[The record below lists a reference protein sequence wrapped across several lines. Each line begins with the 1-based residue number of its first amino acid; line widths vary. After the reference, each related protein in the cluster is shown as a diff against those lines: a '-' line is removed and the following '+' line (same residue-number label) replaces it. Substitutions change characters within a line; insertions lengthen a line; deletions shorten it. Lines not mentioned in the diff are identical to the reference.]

1 MKKKTTIL
9 IIILASAIF
18 FAVSSFNRYPKKI
31 VAEILY
37 TIDDRI
43 FAFADDYFQDFGFS
57 DIFNKVKAS
66 GDYGLRLSCENN
78 RGDKLNIINHQ
89 SASDKARYFYER
101 KEVNHEIET
110 YGEKIINSDVYLFR
124 DDIASLPLYIDRNT
138 MLNLSRDSKV
148 LSDLGYSLDN
158 KKLFLPPVSPS
169 EKNSELK
176 KYVKKEWTEII
187 RRTKVKKISEKSYE
201 VKLKSKDLKDLMDKI
216 EDFYKE
222 ENYFPY
228 TYFSSFLRDEFSKI
242 SYDLDKRDLIVF
254 YISTDDDLNLL
265 RLKSDDSKYALTIK
279 DYLELKLPET
289 RIYIEPEENGD
300 LKTLKGKINDGSF
313 RMSYYPKT
321 KKLIYHDGKTLINAR
336 FYNFIRSKKFK
347 LIADIDGEN
356 IKRLNVNFY
365 TVPEKIEKEKEYIE
379 ILKLDEEAWKR
390 LRWGEKVEKWYK

>member
-1 MKKKTTIL
+1 MKKKTLIL
-9 IIILASAIF
+9 IIILAAGIF

-43 FAFADDYFQDFGFS
+43 LAFADDYFQDFGFS
-57 DIFNKVKAS
+57 DIFNKVKTS
-66 GDYGLRLSCENN
+66 GDYGLRLSSQNKN
-78 RGDKLNIINHQ
+78 GDSLNIINYQ
-89 SASDKARYFYER
+89 SASNKARYFHER
-101 KEVNHEIET
+101 KEVNHELEI
-110 YGEKIINSDVYLFR
+110 YGEKVINSDVYLFR
-124 DDIASLPLYIDRNT
+124 EDITNLPLYIDRNT

-148 LSDLGYSLDN
+148 LADLGYNLEN

-169 EKNSELK
+169 EKNAELK

-201 VKLKSKDLKDLMDKI
+201 VKLKSKDLKELMTKI
-216 EDFYKE
+216 EDFYRE

-228 TYFSSFLRDEFSKI
+228 TYFSKILRDEFSKI

-254 YISTDDDLNLL
+254 YIYTDDDLNLL

-279 DYLELKLPET
+279 DYFELKLPET
-289 RIYIEPEENGD
+289 RIYIEPEENEN
-300 LKTLKGKINDGSF
+300 LKTLKGKINDRSF
-313 RMSYYPKT
+313 RMSYYPES

-347 LIADIDGEN
+347 LIADFEGAD
-356 IKRLNVNFY
+356 IKKLNVNFY
-365 TVPEKIEKEKEYIE
+365 TVPEKIEKEKAYIE
-379 ILKLDEEAWKR
+379 ILKLSEKSWNS
-390 LRWGEKVEKWYK
+390 LRWGEKRWETK

>member
-1 MKKKTTIL
+1 MKKKTLIL
-9 IIILASAIF
+9 IIILVSGIF

-57 DIFNKVKAS
+57 DIFNKVKTS
-66 GDYGLRLSCENN
+66 GDYGLRLSSQNKN
-78 RGDKLNIINHQ
+78 GDSLNIINFQ
-89 SASDKARYFYER
+89 SASNKARYFHER
-101 KEVNHEIET
+101 KEVNHKLEI

-124 DDIASLPLYIDRNT
+124 EDITNLPLYIDRNT

-148 LSDLGYSLDN
+148 LADLGYNLEN

-169 EKNSELK
+169 EKNAELK

-201 VKLKSKDLKDLMDKI
+201 VKLKSKDLKELMTKI
-216 EDFYKE
+216 EDFYRE

-228 TYFSSFLRDEFSKI
+228 TYFSNFLRDEFSKI

-254 YISTDDDLNLL
+254 YIYTDDDLNLL
-265 RLKSDDSKYALTIK
+265 RLKSDDNKYALTIK
-279 DYLELKLPET
+279 DYFELKLPET
-289 RIYIEPEENGD
+289 RIYIEPEENEN
-300 LKTLKGKINDGSF
+300 LKTLKGKINDRSF
-313 RMSYYPKT
+313 RMSYYPES

-347 LIADIDGEN
+347 LIADFEGAD
-356 IKRLNVNFY
+356 IKKLNVNFY
-365 TVPEKIEKEKEYIE
+365 TVPEKIEKEKAYIE
-379 ILKLDEEAWKR
+379 ILKLSEESWNS
-390 LRWGEKVEKWYK
+390 LRWGEKRWETK

>member
-1 MKKKTTIL
+1 MKKKTLIL
-9 IIILASAIF
+9 IIILVSGIF
-18 FAVSSFNRYPKKI
+18 LAVSSFNRYPKKI

-57 DIFNKVKAS
+57 DIFNKVKTS
-66 GDYGLRLSCENN
+66 GDYGLRLSSQNKN
-78 RGDKLNIINHQ
+78 GDSLNIINFQ
-89 SASDKARYFYER
+89 SASNKARYFHER
-101 KEVNHEIET
+101 KEVNHKLET

-124 DDIASLPLYIDRNT
+124 EDITNLPLYIDRNT

-148 LSDLGYSLDN
+148 LADLGYNLEN

-169 EKNSELK
+169 EKNAELK

-201 VKLKSKDLKDLMDKI
+201 VKLKSKDLKELMTKI
-216 EDFYKE
+216 EDFYRE

-228 TYFSSFLRDEFSKI
+228 TYFSKILRDEFSKI

-254 YISTDDDLNLL
+254 YIYTDDDLNLL

-279 DYLELKLPET
+279 DYFELKLPET
-289 RIYIEPEENGD
+289 RIYIEPEENEN
-300 LKTLKGKINDGSF
+300 LKTLKGKINDRSF
-313 RMSYYPKT
+313 RMSYYPES

-347 LIADIDGEN
+347 LIADVEGAD
-356 IKRLNVNFY
+356 IKKLNVNFY
-365 TVPEKIEKEKEYIE
+365 TVPEKIEKEKAYIE
-379 ILKLDEEAWKR
+379 ILKLSEESWNS
-390 LRWGEKVEKWYK
+390 LRWGEKRWEMK

>member
-1 MKKKTTIL
+1 MKKKTLIL
-9 IIILASAIF
+9 IIILVSGIF
-18 FAVSSFNRYPKKI
+18 LAVSSFNRYPKKI

-57 DIFNKVKAS
+57 DIFNKVKTS
-66 GDYGLRLSCENN
+66 GDYGLRLSSQNKN
-78 RGDKLNIINHQ
+78 GDSLNIINFQ
-89 SASDKARYFYER
+89 SASNKARYFHER
-101 KEVNHEIET
+101 KEVNHKLET

-124 DDIASLPLYIDRNT
+124 EDITNLPLYIDRNT

-148 LSDLGYSLDN
+148 LADLGYNLEN

-169 EKNSELK
+169 EKNAELK

-201 VKLKSKDLKDLMDKI
+201 VKLKSKDLKELMTKI
-216 EDFYKE
+216 EDFYRE

-228 TYFSSFLRDEFSKI
+228 TYFSKILRDEFSKI

-254 YISTDDDLNLL
+254 YIYTDDDLNLL

-279 DYLELKLPET
+279 DYFELKLPET
-289 RIYIEPEENGD
+289 RIYIEPEENEN
-300 LKTLKGKINDGSF
+300 LKTLKGKINDRSF
-313 RMSYYPKT
+313 RMSYYPES

-347 LIADIDGEN
+347 LIADVEGAN
-356 IKRLNVNFY
+356 IKKLNVNFY
-365 TVPEKIEKEKEYIE
+365 TVPEKIEKEKAYIE
-379 ILKLDEEAWKR
+379 ILKLSEKSWNS
-390 LRWGEKVEKWYK
+390 LRWGEKRWETK

>member
-1 MKKKTTIL
+1 MKKKTLIL
-9 IIILASAIF
+9 IIILVSGIF

-57 DIFNKVKAS
+57 DIFNKVKTS
-66 GDYGLRLSCENN
+66 GDYGLRLSSQNKN
-78 RGDKLNIINHQ
+78 GDTLNIINYQ
-89 SASDKARYFYER
+89 SASNKARYFHER
-101 KEVNHEIET
+101 KEVNHELEI
-110 YGEKIINSDVYLFR
+110 YGEKVINSDVYLFR
-124 DDIASLPLYIDRNT
+124 EDITNLPLYIDRNT

-148 LSDLGYSLDN
+148 LADLGYNLEN

-169 EKNSELK
+169 EKNAELK

-201 VKLKSKDLKDLMDKI
+201 VKLKSKDLKELMTKI
-216 EDFYKE
+216 EDFYRE

-228 TYFSSFLRDEFSKI
+228 TYFSNFLRDEFSKI

-254 YISTDDDLNLL
+254 YIYTDDDLNLL
-265 RLKSDDSKYALTIK
+265 RLKSDDNKYALTIK
-279 DYLELKLPET
+279 DYFELKLPET
-289 RIYIEPEENGD
+289 RIYIEPEKNEN
-300 LKTLKGKINDGSF
+300 LKTLKGKINDRSF
-313 RMSYYPKT
+313 RMSYYPES

-347 LIADIDGEN
+347 LIADVEGAD
-356 IKRLNVNFY
+356 IKKLNVNFY
-365 TVPEKIEKEKEYIE
+365 TVPEKIEKEKAYIE
-379 ILKLDEEAWKR
+379 ILKLSEESWNS
-390 LRWGEKVEKWYK
+390 LRWGEKR

>member
-1 MKKKTTIL
+1 MKKKTLIL
-9 IIILASAIF
+9 IIILVSGIF
-18 FAVSSFNRYPKKI
+18 LAVSSFNRYPKKI

-57 DIFNKVKAS
+57 DIFNKVKTS
-66 GDYGLRLSCENN
+66 GDYGLRLSSQNKN
-78 RGDKLNIINHQ
+78 GDSLNIINFQ
-89 SASDKARYFYER
+89 SASNKARYFHER
-101 KEVNHEIET
+101 KEVNHKLET

-124 DDIASLPLYIDRNT
+124 EDITNLPLYIDRNT

-148 LSDLGYSLDN
+148 LADLGYNLEN

-169 EKNSELK
+169 EKNAELK

-201 VKLKSKDLKDLMDKI
+201 VKLKSKDLKELMTKI
-216 EDFYKE
+216 EDFYRE

-228 TYFSSFLRDEFSKI
+228 TYFSNFLRDEFSKI

-254 YISTDDDLNLL
+254 YIYTDDDLNLL
-265 RLKSDDSKYALTIK
+265 RVKSDDNKYALTIK
-279 DYLELKLPET
+279 DYFELKLPET
-289 RIYIEPEENGD
+289 RIYIEPEENEN
-300 LKTLKGKINDGSF
+300 LKTLKGKINDRSF
-313 RMSYYPKT
+313 RMSYYPES

-347 LIADIDGEN
+347 LIADVEGAD
-356 IKRLNVNFY
+356 IKKLNVNFY
-365 TVPEKIEKEKEYIE
+365 TVPEKIEKEKAYIE
-379 ILKLDEEAWKR
+379 ILKLSEESWNS
-390 LRWGEKVEKWYK
+390 LRWGEKRWEMK

>member
-1 MKKKTTIL
+1 MKKKTLIL
-9 IIILASAIF
+9 IIILAAGIF

-57 DIFNKVKAS
+57 DIFNKVKTS
-66 GDYGLRLSCENN
+66 GDYGLRLSSQNKN
-78 RGDKLNIINHQ
+78 GDTLNIINYQ
-89 SASDKARYFYER
+89 SASNKARYFHER
-101 KEVNHEIET
+101 KEVNHELEI
-110 YGEKIINSDVYLFR
+110 YGEKVINSDVYLFR
-124 DDIASLPLYIDRNT
+124 EDITNLPLYIDRNT

-148 LSDLGYSLDN
+148 LADLGYNLEN

-169 EKNSELK
+169 EKNAELK

-201 VKLKSKDLKDLMDKI
+201 VKLKSKDLKELMTKI
-216 EDFYKE
+216 EDFYRE

-228 TYFSSFLRDEFSKI
+228 TYFSNFLRDEFSKI

-254 YISTDDDLNLL
+254 YIYTDDDLNLL
-265 RLKSDDSKYALTIK
+265 RLKSDDNKYALTIK
-279 DYLELKLPET
+279 DYFELKLPET
-289 RIYIEPEENGD
+289 RIYIEPEKNEN
-300 LKTLKGKINDGSF
+300 LKTLKGKINDRSF
-313 RMSYYPKT
+313 RMSYYPES

-347 LIADIDGEN
+347 LIADVEGAD
-356 IKRLNVNFY
+356 IKKLNVNFY
-365 TVPEKIEKEKEYIE
+365 TVPEKIEKEKAYIE
-379 ILKLDEEAWKR
+379 ILKLSEESWNS
-390 LRWGEKVEKWYK
+390 LRWGEKR

>member
-1 MKKKTTIL
+1 MKKKTLIL
-9 IIILASAIF
+9 IIILAAGIF

-43 FAFADDYFQDFGFS
+43 LAFADDYFQDFGFS
-57 DIFNKVKAS
+57 DIFNKVKTS
-66 GDYGLRLSCENN
+66 GDYGLRLSSQNKN
-78 RGDKLNIINHQ
+78 GDSLNIINYQ
-89 SASDKARYFYER
+89 SASNKARYFHER
-101 KEVNHEIET
+101 KEVNHELEI
-110 YGEKIINSDVYLFR
+110 YGEKVINSDVYLFR
-124 DDIASLPLYIDRNT
+124 EDITNLPLYIDRNT

-148 LSDLGYSLDN
+148 LADLGYNLEN

-169 EKNSELK
+169 EKNAELK

-201 VKLKSKDLKDLMDKI
+201 VKLKSKDLKELMTKI
-216 EDFYKE
+216 EDFYRE

-228 TYFSSFLRDEFSKI
+228 TYFSKILRDEFSKI

-254 YISTDDDLNLL
+254 YIYTDDDLNLL

-279 DYLELKLPET
+279 DYFELKLPET
-289 RIYIEPEENGD
+289 RIYIEPEENEN
-300 LKTLKGKINDGSF
+300 LKTLKGKINDRSF
-313 RMSYYPKT
+313 RMSYYPES

-347 LIADIDGEN
+347 LIADFEGAD
-356 IKRLNVNFY
+356 IKKLNVNFY
-365 TVPEKIEKEKEYIE
+365 TVPEKIEKEKAYIE
-379 ILKLDEEAWKR
+379 ILKLSEKSWNS
-390 LRWGEKVEKWYK
+390 LRWGEKR

>member
-1 MKKKTTIL
+1 MKKKTLIL
-9 IIILASAIF
+9 IIILAAGIF

-57 DIFNKVKAS
+57 DIFNKVKTS
-66 GDYGLRLSCENN
+66 GDYGLRLSSQNKN
-78 RGDKLNIINHQ
+78 GDTLNIINYQ
-89 SASDKARYFYER
+89 SASNKARYFHER
-101 KEVNHEIET
+101 KEVNHELEI
-110 YGEKIINSDVYLFR
+110 YGEKVINSDVYLFR
-124 DDIASLPLYIDRNT
+124 EDITNLPLYIDRNT

-148 LSDLGYSLDN
+148 LADLGYNLEN

-169 EKNSELK
+169 EKNAELK

-201 VKLKSKDLKDLMDKI
+201 VKLKSKDLKELMTKI
-216 EDFYKE
+216 EYFYRE

-228 TYFSSFLRDEFSKI
+228 TYFSNFLRDEFSKI

-254 YISTDDDLNLL
+254 YIYTDDDLNLL
-265 RLKSDDSKYALTIK
+265 RLKSDDNKYALTIK
-279 DYLELKLPET
+279 DYFELKLPET
-289 RIYIEPEENGD
+289 RIYIEPEENEN
-300 LKTLKGKINDGSF
+300 LKTLKGKINDRSF
-313 RMSYYPKT
+313 RMSYYPES

-347 LIADIDGEN
+347 LIADFEGAD
-356 IKRLNVNFY
+356 IKKLNVNFY
-365 TVPEKIEKEKEYIE
+365 TVPEKIEKEKAYIE
-379 ILKLDEEAWKR
+379 ILKLSEKSWNS
-390 LRWGEKVEKWYK
+390 LRWGEKRWETK

>member
-1 MKKKTTIL
+1 MKKKTLIL
-9 IIILASAIF
+9 IIILVSGIF
-18 FAVSSFNRYPKKI
+18 LAVSSFNRYPKKI

-57 DIFNKVKAS
+57 DIFNKVKTS
-66 GDYGLRLSCENN
+66 GDYGLRLSSQNKN
-78 RGDKLNIINHQ
+78 GDSLNIINFQ
-89 SASDKARYFYER
+89 SASNKARYFHER
-101 KEVNHEIET
+101 KEVNHKLET

-124 DDIASLPLYIDRNT
+124 EDITNLPLYIDRNT

-148 LSDLGYSLDN
+148 LADLGYNLEN

-169 EKNSELK
+169 EKNAELK

-201 VKLKSKDLKDLMDKI
+201 VKLKSKDLKELMTKI
-216 EDFYKE
+216 EDFYRE

-228 TYFSSFLRDEFSKI
+228 TYFSNFLRDEFSKI

-254 YISTDDDLNLL
+254 YIYTDDDLNLL
-265 RLKSDDSKYALTIK
+265 RLKSDDNKYALTIK
-279 DYLELKLPET
+279 DYFELKLPET
-289 RIYIEPEENGD
+289 RIYIEPEENEN
-300 LKTLKGKINDGSF
+300 LKTLKGKINDRSF
-313 RMSYYPKT
+313 RMSYYPES

-347 LIADIDGEN
+347 LIADFEGAD
-356 IKRLNVNFY
+356 IKKLNVNFY
-365 TVPEKIEKEKEYIE
+365 TVPEKIEKEKAYIE
-379 ILKLDEEAWKR
+379 ILKLSEKSWNS
-390 LRWGEKVEKWYK
+390 LRWGEKRWETK

>member
-1 MKKKTTIL
+1 MKKKTLIL
-9 IIILASAIF
+9 IIILVSGIF
-18 FAVSSFNRYPKKI
+18 LAVSSFNRYPKKI

-57 DIFNKVKAS
+57 DIFNKVKTS
-66 GDYGLRLSCENN
+66 GDYGLRLSSQNKN
-78 RGDKLNIINHQ
+78 GDSLNIINFQ
-89 SASDKARYFYER
+89 SASNKARYFHER
-101 KEVNHEIET
+101 KEVNHKLET

-124 DDIASLPLYIDRNT
+124 EDITNLPLYIDRNT

-148 LSDLGYSLDN
+148 LADLGYNLEN

-169 EKNSELK
+169 EKNAELK
-176 KYVKKEWTEII
+176 KHVKKEWTEII

-201 VKLKSKDLKDLMDKI
+201 VKLKSKDLKELMTKI
-216 EDFYKE
+216 EDFYRE

-228 TYFSSFLRDEFSKI
+228 TYFSKILRDEFSKI

-254 YISTDDDLNLL
+254 YIYTDDDLNLL

-279 DYLELKLPET
+279 DYFELKLPET
-289 RIYIEPEENGD
+289 RIYIEPEENEN
-300 LKTLKGKINDGSF
+300 LKTLKGKINDRSF
-313 RMSYYPKT
+313 RMSYYPES

-347 LIADIDGEN
+347 LIADVEGAD
-356 IKRLNVNFY
+356 IKKLNVNFY
-365 TVPEKIEKEKEYIE
+365 TVPEKIEKEKAYIE
-379 ILKLDEEAWKR
+379 ILKLSEESWNS
-390 LRWGEKVEKWYK
+390 LRWGEKRWEMK

>member
-1 MKKKTTIL
+1 MKKKTLIL
-9 IIILASAIF
+9 IIILASGIF

-57 DIFNKVKAS
+57 DIFNKVKTS
-66 GDYGLRLSCENN
+66 GDYGLRLSSQNKN
-78 RGDKLNIINHQ
+78 GDTLNIINFQ
-89 SASDKARYFYER
+89 SASNKAIYFHER
-101 KEVNHEIET
+101 KEVNHELET

-124 DDIASLPLYIDRNT
+124 EDITNLPLYIDRNT

-148 LSDLGYSLDN
+148 LADLGYNLEN

-169 EKNSELK
+169 EKNAELK

-201 VKLKSKDLKDLMDKI
+201 VKLKSKDLKELMTKI
-216 EDFYKE
+216 EDFYRE

-228 TYFSSFLRDEFSKI
+228 TYFSNFLRDEFSKI

-254 YISTDDDLNLL
+254 YIYTDDDLNLL
-265 RLKSDDSKYALTIK
+265 RLKSDDNKYALTIK
-279 DYLELKLPET
+279 DYFELKLPET
-289 RIYIEPEENGD
+289 RIYIEPEENEN
-300 LKTLKGKINDGSF
+300 LKTLKGKINDRSF
-313 RMSYYPKT
+313 RMSYYPES

-347 LIADIDGEN
+347 LIADFEGAD
-356 IKRLNVNFY
+356 IKKLNVNFY
-365 TVPEKIEKEKEYIE
+365 TVPEKIEKEKAYIE
-379 ILKLDEEAWKR
+379 ILKLSEKSWNS
-390 LRWGEKVEKWYK
+390 LRWGEKRWETK

>member
-1 MKKKTTIL
+1 MKKKTLIL
-9 IIILASAIF
+9 IIILAAGIF

-66 GDYGLRLSCENN
+66 GDYGLRLSSQNKN
-78 RGDKLNIINHQ
+78 GDTLNIINYQ
-89 SASDKARYFYER
+89 SASNKARYFHER
-101 KEVNHEIET
+101 KEVNHELEI
-110 YGEKIINSDVYLFR
+110 YGEKVINSDVYLFR
-124 DDIASLPLYIDRNT
+124 EDITNLPLYIDRNT

-148 LSDLGYSLDN
+148 LADLGYNLEN

-169 EKNSELK
+169 EKNAELK

-201 VKLKSKDLKDLMDKI
+201 VKLKSKDLKELMTKI
-216 EDFYKE
+216 EDFYRE

-228 TYFSSFLRDEFSKI
+228 TYFSNFLRDEFSKI

-254 YISTDDDLNLL
+254 YIYTDDDLNLL
-265 RLKSDDSKYALTIK
+265 RLKSDDNKYALTIK
-279 DYLELKLPET
+279 DYFELKLPET
-289 RIYIEPEENGD
+289 RIYIEPEKNEN
-300 LKTLKGKINDGSF
+300 LKTLKGKINDRSF
-313 RMSYYPKT
+313 RMSYYPES

-347 LIADIDGEN
+347 LIADVEGAD
-356 IKRLNVNFY
+356 IKKLNVNFY
-365 TVPEKIEKEKEYIE
+365 TVPEKIEKEKAYIE
-379 ILKLDEEAWKR
+379 ILKLSEESWNS
-390 LRWGEKVEKWYK
+390 LRWGEKR

>member
-1 MKKKTTIL
+1 MKKKTLIL
-9 IIILASAIF
+9 IIILAAGIF

-57 DIFNKVKAS
+57 DIFNKVKTS
-66 GDYGLRLSCENN
+66 GDYGLRLSSQNKN
-78 RGDKLNIINHQ
+78 GDTLNIINYQ
-89 SASDKARYFYER
+89 SASNKARYFHER
-101 KEVNHEIET
+101 KEVNHELEI
-110 YGEKIINSDVYLFR
+110 YGEKVINSDVYLFR
-124 DDIASLPLYIDRNT
+124 EDITNLPLYIDRNT

-148 LSDLGYSLDN
+148 LADLGYNLEN

-169 EKNSELK
+169 EKNAELK

-201 VKLKSKDLKDLMDKI
+201 VKLKSKDLKELMTKI
-216 EDFYKE
+216 EDFYRE

-228 TYFSSFLRDEFSKI
+228 TYFSKILRDEFSKI

-254 YISTDDDLNLL
+254 YIYTDDGLNLL
-265 RLKSDDSKYALTIK
+265 RLKSDDNKYALTIK
-279 DYLELKLPET
+279 DYFELKLPET
-289 RIYIEPEENGD
+289 RIYIEPEKNEN
-300 LKTLKGKINDGSF
+300 LKTLKGKINDRSF
-313 RMSYYPKT
+313 RMSYYPES

-347 LIADIDGEN
+347 LIADFEGAD
-356 IKRLNVNFY
+356 IKKLNVNFY
-365 TVPEKIEKEKEYIE
+365 TVPEKIEKEKAYIE
-379 ILKLDEEAWKR
+379 ILKLSEESWNS
-390 LRWGEKVEKWYK
+390 LRWGEKRWEMK

>member
-1 MKKKTTIL
+1 MKKKTLIL
-9 IIILASAIF
+9 IIILVSGIF
-18 FAVSSFNRYPKKI
+18 LAVSSFNRYPKKI

-57 DIFNKVKAS
+57 DIFNKVKTS
-66 GDYGLRLSCENN
+66 GDYGLRLSSQNKN
-78 RGDKLNIINHQ
+78 GDSLNIINFQ
-89 SASDKARYFYER
+89 SASNKARYFHER
-101 KEVNHEIET
+101 KEVNHKLET

-124 DDIASLPLYIDRNT
+124 EDITNLPLYIDRNT

-148 LSDLGYSLDN
+148 LADLGYNLEN

-169 EKNSELK
+169 EKNAELK

-201 VKLKSKDLKDLMDKI
+201 VKLKSKDLKELMTKI
-216 EDFYKE
+216 EDFYRE

-228 TYFSSFLRDEFSKI
+228 TYFSKILRDEFSKI

-254 YISTDDDLNLL
+254 YIYTDDDLNLL

-279 DYLELKLPET
+279 DYFELKLPET
-289 RIYIEPEENGD
+289 RIYIEPEENEN
-300 LKTLKGKINDGSF
+300 LKTLKGKINDRSF
-313 RMSYYPKT
+313 RMSYYPES

-347 LIADIDGEN
+347 LIADFEGAD
-356 IKRLNVNFY
+356 IKKLNVNFY
-365 TVPEKIEKEKEYIE
+365 TVPEKIEKEKAYIE
-379 ILKLDEEAWKR
+379 ILKLSEKSWNS
-390 LRWGEKVEKWYK
+390 LRWGEKRWETK

>member
-1 MKKKTTIL
+1 MKKKTLIL
-9 IIILASAIF
+9 IIILAAGIF

-66 GDYGLRLSCENN
+66 GDYGLRLSSQNKN
-78 RGDKLNIINHQ
+78 GDTLNIINYQ
-89 SASDKARYFYER
+89 SASNKARYFHER
-101 KEVNHEIET
+101 KEVNHELEI
-110 YGEKIINSDVYLFR
+110 YGEKVINSDVYLFR
-124 DDIASLPLYIDRNT
+124 EDITNLPLYIDRNT

-148 LSDLGYSLDN
+148 LADLGYNLEN

-169 EKNSELK
+169 EKNAELK

-201 VKLKSKDLKDLMDKI
+201 VKLKSKDLKELMTKI
-216 EDFYKE
+216 EDFYRE

-228 TYFSSFLRDEFSKI
+228 TYFSNFLRDEFSKI

-254 YISTDDDLNLL
+254 YIYTDDDLNLL
-265 RLKSDDSKYALTIK
+265 RLKSDDNKYALTIK
-279 DYLELKLPET
+279 DYFELKLPET
-289 RIYIEPEENGD
+289 RIYIEPEKNEN
-300 LKTLKGKINDGSF
+300 LKTLKGKINDRSF
-313 RMSYYPKT
+313 RMSYYPES

-347 LIADIDGEN
+347 LIADVEGAD
-356 IKRLNVNFY
+356 IKKLNVNFY
-365 TVPEKIEKEKEYIE
+365 TVPEKIEKEKAYIE
-379 ILKLDEEAWKR
+379 ILKLSEESWNS
-390 LRWGEKVEKWYK
+390 LRWGEKRWEMK

>member
-1 MKKKTTIL
+1 MKKKTLIL
-9 IIILASAIF
+9 IIILVSGIF

-57 DIFNKVKAS
+57 DIFNKVKTS
-66 GDYGLRLSCENN
+66 GDYGLRLSSQNKN
-78 RGDKLNIINHQ
+78 GDTLNIINYQ
-89 SASDKARYFYER
+89 SASNKARYFHER
-101 KEVNHEIET
+101 KEVNHELEI
-110 YGEKIINSDVYLFR
+110 YGEKVINSDVYLFR
-124 DDIASLPLYIDRNT
+124 EDITNLPLYIDRNT

-148 LSDLGYSLDN
+148 LADLGYNLEN

-169 EKNSELK
+169 EKNAELK

-201 VKLKSKDLKDLMDKI
+201 VKLKSKDLKELMTKI
-216 EDFYKE
+216 EDFYRE

-228 TYFSSFLRDEFSKI
+228 TYFSNFLRDEFSKI

-254 YISTDDDLNLL
+254 YIYTDDDLNLL
-265 RLKSDDSKYALTIK
+265 RLKSDDNKYALTIK
-279 DYLELKLPET
+279 DYFELKLPET
-289 RIYIEPEENGD
+289 RIYIEPKKNEN
-300 LKTLKGKINDGSF
+300 LKTLKGKINDRSF
-313 RMSYYPKT
+313 RMSYYPES

-347 LIADIDGEN
+347 LIADVEGAD
-356 IKRLNVNFY
+356 IKKLNVNFY
-365 TVPEKIEKEKEYIE
+365 TVPEKIEKEKAYIE
-379 ILKLDEEAWKR
+379 ILKLSEESWNS
-390 LRWGEKVEKWYK
+390 LRWGEKR

>member
-1 MKKKTTIL
+1 MKKKTLIL
-9 IIILASAIF
+9 IIILVSGIF
-18 FAVSSFNRYPKKI
+18 LAVSSFNRYPKKI

-57 DIFNKVKAS
+57 DIFNKVKTS
-66 GDYGLRLSCENN
+66 GDYGLRLSSQNKN
-78 RGDKLNIINHQ
+78 GDSLNIINFQ
-89 SASDKARYFYER
+89 SASNKARYFHER
-101 KEVNHEIET
+101 KEVNHKLET

-124 DDIASLPLYIDRNT
+124 EDITNLPLYIDRNT

-148 LSDLGYSLDN
+148 LADLGYNLEN

-169 EKNSELK
+169 EKNAELK

-201 VKLKSKDLKDLMDKI
+201 VKLKSKDLKELMTKI
-216 EDFYKE
+216 EDFYRE

-228 TYFSSFLRDEFSKI
+228 TYFSKILRDEFSKI

-254 YISTDDDLNLL
+254 YIYTDDDLNLL

-279 DYLELKLPET
+279 DYFELKLPET
-289 RIYIEPEENGD
+289 RIYIEPEENEN
-300 LKTLKGKINDGSF
+300 LKTLKGKINDRSF
-313 RMSYYPKT
+313 RMSYYPES

-347 LIADIDGEN
+347 LIADVEGAD
-356 IKRLNVNFY
+356 IKKLNVNFY
-365 TVPEKIEKEKEYIE
+365 TVPEKIEKEKAYIE
-379 ILKLDEEAWKR
+379 ILKLSEESWNS
-390 LRWGEKVEKWYK
+390 LRWGEKR

>member
-1 MKKKTTIL
+1 MKKKTLIL
-9 IIILASAIF
+9 IIILVSGIF

-57 DIFNKVKAS
+57 DIFNKVKTS
-66 GDYGLRLSCENN
+66 GDYGLRLSSQNKN
-78 RGDKLNIINHQ
+78 GDTLNIINYQ
-89 SASDKARYFYER
+89 SASNKARYFHER
-101 KEVNHEIET
+101 KEVNHELEI
-110 YGEKIINSDVYLFR
+110 YGEKVINSDVYLFR
-124 DDIASLPLYIDRNT
+124 EDITNLPLYIDRNT

-148 LSDLGYSLDN
+148 LADLGYNLEN

-169 EKNSELK
+169 EKNAELK

-201 VKLKSKDLKDLMDKI
+201 VKLKSKDLKELMTKI
-216 EDFYKE
+216 EDFYRE

-228 TYFSSFLRDEFSKI
+228 TYFSNFLRDEFSKI

-254 YISTDDDLNLL
+254 YIYTDDDLNLL
-265 RLKSDDSKYALTIK
+265 RLKSDDNKYALTIK
-279 DYLELKLPET
+279 DYFELKLPET
-289 RIYIEPEENGD
+289 RIYIEPEKNEN
-300 LKTLKGKINDGSF
+300 LKTLKGKINDRSF
-313 RMSYYPKT
+313 RMSYYPES

-347 LIADIDGEN
+347 LIADVEGAD
-356 IKRLNVNFY
+356 IKKLNVNFY
-365 TVPEKIEKEKEYIE
+365 TVPEKIEKEKAYIE
-379 ILKLDEEAWKR
+379 ILKLSEESWNS
-390 LRWGEKVEKWYK
+390 LRWGEKRWEMK